1 MTQARV
7 VKSWVLIVSKR
18 LERGERNPTA
28 ISLWQTAEAL
38 GVHVTALL
46 DDSVT
51 LRMTK
56 IYRAKALVSSG
67 TIPASDIFQRRN
79 GSRPF
84 QLQGNTGEA

>member
-1 MTQARV
+1 MDVRRVIGANVRKYRLQADMTQARV
-7 VKSWVLIVSKR
+7 AEIMGVDRAYISA

-51 LRMTK
+51 LENDENLPRK
-56 IYRAKALVSSG
+56 RARK
-67 TIPASDIFQRRN
+67 QR
-79 GSRPF
+79 
-84 QLQGNTGEA
+84 Q

>member
-1 MTQARV
+1 MDVRRVIGANVRKYRLQADMTQARV
-7 VKSWVLIVSKR
+7 AEIMGVDRAYISA

-51 LRMTK
+51 LENDEDLPRK
-56 IYRAKALVSSG
+56 RARK
-67 TIPASDIFQRRN
+67 Q
-79 GSRPF
+79 
-84 QLQGNTGEA
+84 QQ